1 MPGVLAWT
9 QPPAPHCRS
18 QAPRRPRRGPTR
30 REGRVTAPS
39 DEEDTQGPCPALQA
53 RGPERPTEAG
63 TSRTGQGVPWSSL
76 VTATLV
82 QVPESEVTP
91 PGREGRGGRAST
103 KDRGHSA
110 SCSETAVGATPP
122 KPGGCCRWAGVGEEE
137 ARTVTSP
144 ALSRPHVDRGT
155 FLGHCEAGGLPP
167 GDPVVSQEPH
177 PGPHCPGPRAGLCCQ
192 LASYKAQEYSTCSPP
207 AARVSHVWPRPHKVG
222 EPCLEE
228 GSLQTSSS

>member
-9 QPPAPHCRS
+9 QPLPPHCQS
-18 QAPRRPRRGPTR
+18 QAPRRPHRGPTH

-39 DEEDTQGPCPALQA
+39 DEEDTQGPCHTLQA
-53 RGPERPTEAG
+53 RGPERPTEVG
-63 TSRTGQGVPWSSL
+63 TSRTGRGVPWSSL

-82 QVPESEVTP
+82 QVPESEVTSP
-91 PGREGRGGRAST
+91 EREGRDGQAST

-122 KPGGCCRWAGVGEEE
+122 NLGAAAAGLEEGRKRPGQL
-137 ARTVTSP
+137 P
-144 ALSRPHVDRGT
+144 ALPSADLMWTEELPWATAR
-155 FLGHCEAGGLPP
+155 LGVSLLVTLWPP
-167 GDPVVSQEPH
+167 RSH
-177 PGPHCPGPRAGLCCQ
+177 TPGPTVWAPEPASAVSLLLTKPKNTAPVAHLLPGC
-192 LASYKAQEYSTCSPP
+192 
-207 AARVSHVWPRPHKVG
+207 HVWPRPHKVG